1 MDDVVVATR
10 VGVDVAPGAGVAV
23 TVTVPAGAGVAVGVV
38 TVESLA
44 PGMINFCPTKMV
56 KLRKPLAVISA
67 LTDVPALIAMRKSV
81 SPARTV
87 YVEPA
92 IKLSAG
98 TLESPG
104 AGVAGTAVAA
114 GEVVFPL
121 ASGMINV

>member
-23 TVTVPAGAGVAVGVV
+23 TVTVPAGVGVAVGAVV
-38 TVESLA
+38 VSLA

-87 YVEPA
+87 
-92 IKLSAG
+92 
-98 TLESPG
+98 
-104 AGVAGTAVAA
+104 
-114 GEVVFPL
+114 
-121 ASGMINV
+121 